1 MELSGTVFLLITC
14 NMFVTEFV
22 YIINIPVK
30 TRSDSKLKHMQC
42 CVNSAYY
49 GFPLFYVCSADLLGW
64 LVFHLCRL
72 IFLIPRMTILNSASE
87 GSSLRQCQKGF
98 STAKLAL
105 PIAYSGIKH
114 IWGVLRIRH
123 SLLLRSSLTYSLS
136 PFLWLC
142 ESTSKL
148 ITKATRC
155 LDVPD
160 TSRRHCVPSLSE
172 TDGDRHWMILK
183 TYPRCGTQWALLRHA
198 FSRATWWSMTLMFLH
213 YDFFLTPPRYLSRT
227 PPPPLHCIHSPQN
240 LPEQSYTRLWSELSL
255 TLVVLKKKY
264 STNNGPKCVSL
275 PLPTL
280 LSFSLSF
287 LFYSLVH
294 VQHRTMQRRR
304 TGWRLM
310 TGLVTRWHT
319 KGQVNKI
326 PPPQWDMCHG
336 PAMSPA
342 FFVVSFLP
350 SRALSPL
357 RRSR

>member
-22 YIINIPVK
+22 YIINISVK

-160 TSRRHCVPSLSE
+160 TSRRHCVQFA
-172 TDGDRHWMILK
+172 RN
-183 TYPRCGTQWALLRHA
+183 R
-198 FSRATWWSMTLMFLH
+198 WWQTL
-213 YDFFLTPPRYLSRT
+213 DDIKNIPQVRYTVS
-227 PPPPLHCIHSPQN
+227 SPQAC
-240 LPEQSYTRLWSELSL
+240 LFKSYMMKYDINVSTLW
-255 TLVVLKKKY
+255 
-264 STNNGPKCVSL
+264 
-275 PLPTL
+275 
-280 LSFSLSF
+280 
-287 LFYSLVH
+287 
-294 VQHRTMQRRR
+294 
-304 TGWRLM
+304 
-310 TGLVTRWHT
+310 
-319 KGQVNKI
+319 
-326 PPPQWDMCHG
+326 
-336 PAMSPA
+336 
-342 FFVVSFLP
+342 FF
-350 SRALSPL
+350 
-357 RRSR
+357 

>member
-14 NMFVTEFV
+14 NVFVTEFV
-22 YIINIPVK
+22 YIINISVK

-255 TLVVLKKKY
+255 TLVVLKKN
-264 STNNGPKCVSL
+264 TALTMGQNVSH
-275 PLPTL
+275 
-280 LSFSLSF
+280 S
-287 LFYSLVH
+287 H
-294 VQHRTMQRRR
+294 
-304 TGWRLM
+304 
-310 TGLVTRWHT
+310 
-319 KGQVNKI
+319 
-326 PPPQWDMCHG
+326 C
-336 PAMSPA
+336 
-342 FFVVSFLP
+342 LP
-350 SRALSPL
+350 SSLFHYLSSFIHL
-357 RRSR
+357 STCSTEQCSAGGQGGGSWQDW

>member
-22 YIINIPVK
+22 YIINISVK

-213 YDFFLTPPRYLSRT
+213 YDFFNSSTVPQPHTPTPAPLYSLSSKPTRAIIYT
-227 PPPPLHCIHSPQN
+227 PLIRIIPHFS
-240 LPEQSYTRLWSELSL
+240 R
-255 TLVVLKKKY
+255 VKKKY